1 MSTLDR
7 AGVLTQ
13 PSLGTSLVVALAASF
28 AHAQTGDS
36 KPAPAA
42 PRAPSDRPAPQEGDA
57 LSARG
62 LKRNEPGALQ
72 GYTLLSPLQSRS
84 TYLVDMQ
91 GQVVHEWKT
100 QSGPGQSDYLL
111 ANGHLLRTARVE
123 GETRFRG
130 GGIGGRVQEWDW
142 DGKLV
147 WDYKISDERRH
158 QHHDIEPLP
167 NGNVLMIVWEAK
179 TKEEALARG
188 RDEKQLGEDGFWPD
202 AILEVQ
208 PVLPDSG
215 KIVWEWHAWDHL
227 VQDRDPKKANYGN
240 VAEHP
245 ELLDINADHR
255 FDVPLTEEQKR
266 VKEERERQ
274 MRASGYVG
282 GGEDDEDAPRDRRRG
297 GDAPKDGGTPS
308 GGAKDAGSTGGART
322 EGAMPEGAKPD
333 GTKPEGTKPEGTKPE
348 GTKPEGTPA
357 GGERATPRDGQGGGG
372 RRARGGGP
380 GGGADWMHT
389 NAVDYDAM
397 HDLIVISSHNTNE
410 LYVIDH
416 GTTTAEAA
424 SHAGGKRG
432 KGGDFLY
439 RWGNPRAYGAGTA
452 KDQQLFAQHDT
463 RFIAD
468 GLPGAGHVMVFDN
481 GQGRPDGEYSR
492 VVELE
497 LPFDAAKGFTKGKGA
512 AFGPKAPVWSYQDPE
527 RFFSH
532 FISGADRLA
541 NGNTLICEGASGRVF
556 EVTADKKIVWEFL
569 NPLGGDLPMGGPGGG
584 PGGGRFGPG
593 RGRGPG
599 SPGGDGSDGPP
610 RRRERDGAPNGP
622 DDGAPRDSGAP
633 NDGPQGGE
641 RRGPPPG
648 DGPDGRGDGP
658 DGRDGNGPRGRGL
671 PGGPPPFGGPGGGP
685 GGRGGPQPYS
695 LFRATRIPL
704 DHPAVKGRFAPSTP
718 TAK

>member
-1 MSTLDR
+1 MVHLRSSASVSILS
-7 AGVLTQ
+7 A
-13 PSLGTSLVVALAASF
+13 LVVFAAASN
-28 AHAQTGDS
+28 AAAQGGPGPGARDGGD
-36 KPAPAA
+36 A
-42 PRAPSDRPAPQEGDA
+42 PRTSDAAKD
-57 LSARG
+57 RG

-100 QSGPGQSDYLL
+100 ESGPGQSDYLL

-130 GGIGGRVQEWDW
+130 GGIGGRVQEFDW

-147 WDYKISDERRH
+147 WDYKISDEHHH

-167 NGNVLMIVWEAK
+167 NGNVLMIVWESK

-188 RDEKQLGEDGFWPD
+188 RDEAHVSDEGFWPD

-215 KIVWEWHAWDHL
+215 KVVWEWHVWDHL
-227 VQDRDPKKANYGN
+227 VQDRDAKKANYGK

-245 ELLDINADHR
+245 ELLDINADHPSAA
-255 FDVPLTEEQKR
+255 PLTEEEKR
-266 VKEERERQ
+266 LREERERK

-282 GGEDDEDAPRDRRRG
+282 GGDDDEDSPRDRRRVGGSGAPPNG
-297 GDAPKDGGTPS
+297 GDAPKDGGN
-308 GGAKDAGSTGGART
+308 
-322 EGAMPEGAKPD
+322 
-333 GTKPEGTKPEGTKPE
+333 
-348 GTKPEGTPA
+348 A
-357 GGERATPRDGQGGGG
+357 GGTAAGGDRAAPRDGQAGDGRNSPRDGQGGDG
-372 RRARGGGP
+372 RNSRRGPASGFGGGGP

-389 NAVDYDAM
+389 NAVDYDAKN
-397 HDLIVISSHNTNE
+397 DLIVISSHNTNE
-410 LYVIDH
+410 LYVLDH

-432 KGGDFLY
+432 HGGDLLY

-468 GLPGAGHVMVFDN
+468 GMPGAGHVMVFDN

-497 LPFDAAKGFTKGKGA
+497 LPFDAVKGFTKEQGA

-527 RFFSH
+527 HFSSF

-541 NGNTLICEGASGRVF
+541 NGDTLICEGASGRVF
-556 EVTADKKIVWEFL
+556 EVTADKKIVWEYL
-569 NPLGGDLPMGGPGGG
+569 SPLGGDLPMGG

-599 SPGGDGSDGPP
+599 GDGFDGPP
-610 RRRERDGAPNGP
+610 RRRERDGAPNGR
-622 DDGAPRDSGAP
+622 DDGAPRDGGAP

-648 DGPDGRGDGP
+648 DGPDDGP
-658 DGRDGNGPRGRGL
+658 DGFGPADGPQGGGFGPGGR
-671 PGGPPPFGGPGGGP
+671 GGPPPFGRGGP